1 MRGLIFVR
9 YRNKARI
16 DAFLPLEEPMSAGTS
31 HDIGNLDS
39 DPTSAHRRYS
49 KKGRNF
55 DVLVVWYD
63 S

>member
-1 MRGLIFVR
+1 
-9 YRNKARI
+9 
-16 DAFLPLEEPMSAGTS
+16 MSAGTS